1 MKVKENNSMSRELKE
16 IRTNINE
23 ELVMSINEAVDYCN
37 KYYSCLY
44 FDDDA
49 EDVAE
54 DDDRYTVDEHCEE
67 AEIEDAKI
75 LLALQDRAINLM
87 KRATYKELE
96 LAFPL
101 NTDAFDSWD
110 YGIAY
115 KGDFICGCCGGVFK
129 LEVLA
134 EDGLEIVELPWVSLR
149 DEIRGE

>member
-101 NTDAFDSWD
+101 NTDAFDSTQVYPYELTTTQNVLEYIKLREHYNTD
-110 YGIAY
+110 
-115 KGDFICGCCGGVFK
+115 
-129 LEVLA
+129 LEVFFADRLQA
-134 EDGLEIVELPWVSLR
+134 RITV
-149 DEIRGE
+149 GEF